1 MISSNWKAL
10 NDRNFIEAPCFKI
23 VTCDPE
29 DDTVENMS
37 SLHVGIGIKYAKH
50 NYDEAMWKTFY
61 DALCLLFE
69 CEDMLFGRL
78 KEYEAE
84 NLRQDISKKGAI
96 IIA

>member
-37 SLHVGIGIKYAKH
+37 SLHVGTGIKYAKH

-96 IIA
+96 IIT